1 MADAAFPCRF
11 QGEGWLNSKN
21 LGSASIIAEPLIRPY
36 MPELDSV
43 RGLAILLVLLLHG
56 TAWPLH
62 SHLSSFGLWF
72 FTVAQHGGVG
82 VNLFFV
88 LSGFLITG
96 ILIDSKNDR
105 DYYRRFYFRRALR
118 IFPAFYV
125 TLLILFAGGWLS
137 LRFAALSSI
146 FLANLTPLFGV
157 PLQYGPLWSLAVE
170 EHFYL
175 LWPFV
180 VQRFSS
186 QGIALT
192 ASLTVAASPLL
203 REIAFL
209 SGHYSGTAFLY
220 TWFNLDGLAIGAILA
235 LWLRQPRFHRRQL
248 AYVALPLFAA
258 GTAACFGVSSYPGI
272 EAGLLMTFRDVGC
285 AGWLSCMLLLG
296 TSRWKFLAD
305 VRALRFLGFISYGV
319 YLVHVLAFS
328 VSEKVLSPQ
337 YKGLISNGFA
347 TSAMFLR
354 LLAGT
359 STAIVIAYLSRRSLE
374 ERFLRMG
381 VSSTTRNVRM
391 PTEPAAANA

>member
-1 MADAAFPCRF
+1 MTDAAFPCRF

-72 FTVAQHGGVG
+72 LTVSQHGGVG

-105 DYYRRFYFRRALR
+105 DYYWRFYFRRALR

-175 LWPFV
+175 LLPFAV
-180 VQRFSS
+180 RRFSS
-186 QGIALT
+186 QGIGLA

-203 REIAFL
+203 REIAYL
-209 SGHYSGTAFLY
+209 SGHYSGTTFLY
-220 TWFNLDGLAIGAILA
+220 TWFNLDGLAMGAILA
-235 LWLRQPRFHRRQL
+235 LWLRQPRFQRRQL
-248 AYVALPLFAA
+248 AYVALPLLAA
-258 GTAACFGVSSYPGI
+258 GSAACFGVSSYPGI
-272 EAGLLMTFRDVGC
+272 EAGLLMTVRDMGC

-305 VRALRFLGFISYGV
+305 VPALRFLGFISYGV
-319 YLVHVLAFS
+319 YLVHVLAFGIG
-328 VSEKVLSPQ
+328 EKVLSSQ
-337 YKGLISNGFA
+337 YEILISNGFA
-347 TSAMFLR
+347 TSAMLLR

-359 STAIVIAYLSRRSLE
+359 SIAIVIAYLSRRSLE

-381 VSSTTRNVRM
+381 VSSIRRNVRM
-391 PTEPAAANA
+391 QTEPAAANA